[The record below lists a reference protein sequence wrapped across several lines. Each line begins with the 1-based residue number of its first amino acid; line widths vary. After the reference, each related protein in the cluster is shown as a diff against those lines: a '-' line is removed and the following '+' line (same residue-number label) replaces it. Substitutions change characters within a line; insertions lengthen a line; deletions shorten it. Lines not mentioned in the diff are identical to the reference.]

1 MSTEEPPREEEG
13 ARAPEL
19 PNESA
24 SPVVRAEKG
33 LSRYFGTNKAGRAA
47 AMAICSGQ
55 RLTQRQKKAFFR
67 LAHSH
72 GIEPDAAVQMVSL
85 SDGCSAGA
93 TEIEMLVAEA
103 EAAGVPAKFADGFVA
118 VAAENA
124 GPGAISVIL
133 EAQSLLSGH
142 ASSVD
147 VDNDELVTVTIT
159 RCPTVNWVD
168 ELFRGRHRHPW

>member
-1 MSTEEPPREEEG
+1 MTGEPCSQ
-13 ARAPEL
+13 
-19 PNESA
+19 SA
-24 SPVVRAEKG
+24 SRIYWHSPRGRRIACVQVA
-33 LSRYFGTNKAGRAA
+33 LDPDWSSR
-47 AMAICSGQ
+47 
-55 RLTQRQKKAFFR
+55 
-67 LAHSH
+67 
-72 GIEPDAAVQMVSL
+72 
-85 SDGCSAGA
+85 
-93 TEIEMLVAEA
+93 
-103 EAAGVPAKFADGFVA
+103 

-168 ELFRGRHRHPW
+168 

>member
-1 MSTEEPPREEEG
+1 
-13 ARAPEL
+13 
-19 PNESA
+19 
-24 SPVVRAEKG
+24 
-33 LSRYFGTNKAGRAA
+33 
-47 AMAICSGQ
+47 
-55 RLTQRQKKAFFR
+55 
-67 LAHSH
+67 
-72 GIEPDAAVQMVSL
+72 
-85 SDGCSAGA
+85 
-93 TEIEMLVAEA
+93 MLEAEA

-118 VAAENA
+118 VAAANA

-168 ELFRGRHRHPW
+168 